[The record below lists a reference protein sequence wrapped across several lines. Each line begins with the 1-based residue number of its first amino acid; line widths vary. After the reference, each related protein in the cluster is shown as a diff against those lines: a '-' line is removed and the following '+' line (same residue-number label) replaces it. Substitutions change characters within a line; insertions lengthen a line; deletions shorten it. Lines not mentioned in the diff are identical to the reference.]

1 MEAFLSLFSAYGSVV
16 ALETHSVCRE
26 LWGTAK
32 RHARWLPFHNSGAAR
47 IPLKCRLPSGGSYS
61 VPQVERRML
70 RACKAGVT
78 WMEGGRPKQDPV
90 PETEENEVHW
100 EGSCPLSWVQGHSRE
115 QLCAAGEQRLHP
127 LRVDSTILQSLLDH
141 HWEQQSLGG
150 LNDSD
155 FSH

>member
-32 RHARWLPFHNSGAAR
+32 RHARWLPFHNSGAAG
-47 IPLKCRLPSGGSYS
+47 IPLKCRLPSGGSHS
-61 VPQVERRML
+61 VPQVGRRML

-90 PETEENEVHW
+90 PET
-100 EGSCPLSWVQGHSRE
+100 
-115 QLCAAGEQRLHP
+115 
-127 LRVDSTILQSLLDH
+127 
-141 HWEQQSLGG
+141 
-150 LNDSD
+150 
-155 FSH
+155 